1 MKTIK
6 TLNKDILKIDDV
18 GEYVDKLTHNIKKDV
33 ADKFRRRGAVLG
45 VSGGIDSSV
54 TLALVVRAL
63 GSENVIAVMLP
74 EKDSS
79 PESLRL
85 GKQLAEKFNVKYE
98 IENISEALDGFKCY
112 ARRDEAVK
120 RVFPDYDSARHTFK
134 IGLNEP
140 SIATNMPSVFFI
152 TVIDEEGN
160 ERKKKLPA
168 PELLQIVAASNF
180 KQRTRMSMLYYY
192 AEKHHYA
199 VIGTSNKQEI
209 NQGFFVKHGDGGVDL
224 MAIGNLY
231 KTQVYQLA
239 HYLDIP
245 EEIVNRTPT
254 SDTYS
259 AEQTQE
265 EFFFQ
270 LPFNEMDLLWY
281 AYENGYDSKEAAQ
294 VVEKSPEAIA
304 NIFKSFKRKQK
315 TTDYLRLEPI
325 KYNGIQS
332 GI

>member
-1 MKTIK
+1 MKTSK
-6 TLNKDILKIDDV
+6 SLRADILAIDDV
-18 GEYVDKLTHNIKKDV
+18 GEYVEKLTHNIRKDV
-33 ADKFRRRGAVLG
+33 LDKFRRRGAVLG
-45 VSGGIDSSV
+45 ISGGIDSSV
-54 TLALVVRAL
+54 TLALTVRAL
-63 GSENVIAVMLP
+63 GSDNVMAVMLP

-79 PESLRL
+79 PDSLHY
-85 GKQLAEKFNVKYE
+85 GKLLADKLNVKYKV
-98 IENISEALDGFKCY
+98 ENISEPLDGFKCY
-112 ARRDEAVK
+112 SRRDEAVK
-120 RVFPDYDSARHTFK
+120 RVFPDYDAAKHSFK

-140 SIATNMPSVFFI
+140 SIETNMPSVFYI

-168 PELLQIVAASNF
+168 PELLQLVAASNF

-245 EEIVNRTPT
+245 EEIVQRTPT

-270 LPFNEMDLLWY
+270 LPFYEMDLLWY
-281 AYENGYDSKEAAQ
+281 AYENGHDAKEAAD
-294 VVEKSPEAIA
+294 VVNKSPEAVA
-304 NIFKSFKRKQK
+304 NIFKSFKRKQQ

-325 KYNGIQS
+325 KYNGIQL
-332 GI
+332 GV